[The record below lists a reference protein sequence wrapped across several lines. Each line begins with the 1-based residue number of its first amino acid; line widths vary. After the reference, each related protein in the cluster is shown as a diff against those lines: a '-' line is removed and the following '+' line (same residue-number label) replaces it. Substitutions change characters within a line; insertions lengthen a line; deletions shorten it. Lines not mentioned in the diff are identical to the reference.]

1 MVKENLSF
9 QAEVGKLLHLVTHSL
24 YKDKQIFL
32 REIISNASDACDK
45 LRYANL
51 TNDSL
56 IEDSSDL
63 SVKISIDQKKSQLT
77 VEDNGIGMSKKELV
91 DNLGTIARS
100 GTAKFIEQLSEN
112 KDNSNL
118 IGQFGVG
125 FYSVFMVA
133 KKVDVYS
140 TKAGT
145 KTSWLWSSAGTEKF
159 SISPTSD
166 GPSRGTR
173 IVIELDDQSQEY
185 TKVENLKPIIKKY
198 SDHLNLPILFNNDG
212 ENEQLNTGMALWA
225 RQKRTI
231 KQEQYFEF
239 YQSTFGQFDEPLHI
253 SHFQT
258 EGQLSYI
265 GLMYIPS
272 TPAFDL
278 FMPESKNK
286 IKLYVKRVFISDQ
299 VDELLP
305 QYLRFVHGIIDSED
319 LPLNVSR
326 ETLQFNPMIDRINKR
341 VVNQILKELTKIAE
355 KDKEKYNIFWKHF
368 GSVLKEGI
376 YTDSDQR
383 DKILKISKFASIN
396 NEEFITLDEYI
407 LNMPKNQKYIYYL
420 SGQNVEELKNSPH
433 LEALK
438 SQKMNVLLITDP
450 VDEVWMPIVN
460 QFEEKPFKSITH
472 GDLELK
478 ENKKTSD
485 ENSQKELDGLLQWLK
500 EKLNDEVK
508 DVRISSRL
516 SDSPACIISDEGDI
530 DINLAN
536 MLRERGQLTQ
546 EFKRVLEINPEHELI
561 VKMQKKLLAKTSKQ
575 KKELD
580 NIAYLLL
587 DQAKILE
594 GEKISDTSN
603 FSKRIVRLMNESI

>member
-45 LRYANL
+45 LRYAAL
-51 TNDSL
+51 TNESL
-56 IEDSSDL
+56 IEDNSDL
-63 SVKISIDQKKSQLT
+63 NVKISIDQKKSQLI

-100 GTAKFIEQLSEN
+100 GTAKFIEQLS
-112 KDNSNL
+112 DNQSDSNL

-133 KKVDVYS
+133 KKVNVYS
-140 TKAGT
+140 TKAGS
-145 KTSWLWSSAGTEKF
+145 KTSWIWSSTGSEKF
-159 SISPTSD
+159 SISSTSD
-166 GPSRGTR
+166 GPLRGTR

-185 TKVENLKPIIKKY
+185 ASVENLKPIIKKY
-198 SDHLNLPILFNNDG
+198 SDHLNLPIIFSNDE

-225 RQKRTI
+225 RQKRNI
-231 KQEQYFEF
+231 KPEQYLDF
-239 YQSTFGQFDEPLHI
+239 YQSTFGQYDEPLHI

-272 TPAFDL
+272 TPPFDL
-278 FMPESKNK
+278 FMPESKNQ

-341 VVNQILKELTKIAE
+341 VVNQILKDLTKIAE
-355 KDKEKYNIFWKHF
+355 KDKEKYKIFWQHF
-368 GSVLKEGI
+368 GPVLKEGI

-383 DKILKISKFASIN
+383 EKILKIAKFPSLN
-396 NEEFITLDEYI
+396 NEELITLDEYI
-407 LNMPKNQKYIYYL
+407 ANMSNKQKYIYYI
-420 SGQNVEELKNSPH
+420 SGQNIDDLKHSPH

-438 SQKMNVLLITDP
+438 SQKMDVLLITDP

-460 QFEEKPFKSITH
+460 QFEEKPFKSVTH

-478 ENKKTSD
+478 ENK
-485 ENSQKELDGLLQWLK
+485 ENVDQDNQKDLDVLLQWLK
-500 EKLNDEVK
+500 DQLKDEVK
-508 DVRISSRL
+508 DVRVSSRL
-516 SDSPACIISDEGDI
+516 ADSPACIISDEGDI

-536 MLRERGQLTQ
+536 MLRERGQLNQ
-546 EFKRVLEINPEHELI
+546 DFKRVLEINPEHELI
-561 VKMQKKLLAKTSKQ
+561 IKMQKYNIHPINRLENSIFLMKKNKSMKT
-575 KKELD
+575 
-580 NIAYLLL
+580 Y
-587 DQAKILE
+587 
-594 GEKISDTSN
+594 T
-603 FSKRIVRLMNESI
+603 

>member
-45 LRYANL
+45 LRYAAL
-51 TNDSL
+51 TDESL
-56 IEDSSDL
+56 IEDNTDL
-63 SVKISIDQKKSQLT
+63 SVQISIDQKKSQLT

-112 KDNSNL
+112 QDNSNL

-145 KTSWLWSSAGTEKF
+145 KTSWMWSSAGSEKF
-159 SISPTSD
+159 SISSTSE

-185 TKVENLKPIIKKY
+185 TNVENLKPIIKKY
-198 SDHLNLPILFNNDG
+198 SDHLNLPIIFNNDE

-225 RQKRTI
+225 RQKRSI

-272 TPAFDL
+272 TPTFDL

-286 IKLYVKRVFISDQ
+286 IK
-299 VDELLP
+299 
-305 QYLRFVHGIIDSED
+305 
-319 LPLNVSR
+319 
-326 ETLQFNPMIDRINKR
+326 
-341 VVNQILKELTKIAE
+341 
-355 KDKEKYNIFWKHF
+355 
-368 GSVLKEGI
+368 
-376 YTDSDQR
+376 
-383 DKILKISKFASIN
+383 
-396 NEEFITLDEYI
+396 
-407 LNMPKNQKYIYYL
+407 
-420 SGQNVEELKNSPH
+420 
-433 LEALK
+433 
-438 SQKMNVLLITDP
+438 
-450 VDEVWMPIVN
+450 
-460 QFEEKPFKSITH
+460 
-472 GDLELK
+472 
-478 ENKKTSD
+478 
-485 ENSQKELDGLLQWLK
+485 
-500 EKLNDEVK
+500 
-508 DVRISSRL
+508 
-516 SDSPACIISDEGDI
+516 
-530 DINLAN
+530 
-536 MLRERGQLTQ
+536 
-546 EFKRVLEINPEHELI
+546 
-561 VKMQKKLLAKTSKQ
+561 
-575 KKELD
+575 
-580 NIAYLLL
+580 
-587 DQAKILE
+587 
-594 GEKISDTSN
+594 
-603 FSKRIVRLMNESI
+603 